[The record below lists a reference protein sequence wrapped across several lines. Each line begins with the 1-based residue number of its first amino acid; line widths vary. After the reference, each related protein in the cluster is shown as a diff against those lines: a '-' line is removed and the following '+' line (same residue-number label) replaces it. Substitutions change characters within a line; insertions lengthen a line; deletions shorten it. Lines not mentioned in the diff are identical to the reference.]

1 MNALKTTFLMALM
14 TGLLVVIGQLLGG
27 RTGALFALGI
37 AAVMNFIAYWS
48 SDKIALARY
57 RAQEVTREQSPR
69 LHELVGRLTARAGL
83 PMPRLYVIPS
93 QTPNAFATGRD
104 PKHAAVAIT
113 EGALSLLSEDELA
126 GVIGHEL
133 GHVKNRDI
141 LIQSVAATIGG
152 AVTMLANWAQFAA
165 IFGGGFGGG
174 NNERRGGGIGLL
186 FMAILAPIA
195 AMLIQMGI
203 SRSREFSADASGAK
217 FSGNPR
223 GLANALLKLDE
234 FASRRPMN
242 ASPTSAHMFIVNPLR
257 GGGIA
262 SLFSTHP
269 STEERVRRLQ
279 AMRM

>member
-27 RTGALFALGI
+27 RNGALLALGI

-57 RAQEVTREQSPR
+57 KAQEVTREQSPR
-69 LHELVGRLTARAGL
+69 LHELVGRLAAGAGL
-83 PMPRLYVIPS
+83 PMPRLYIIPS
-93 QTPNAFATGRD
+93 QTPNAFATGRN

-165 IFGGGFGGG
+165 IFGGGYAGG
-174 NNERRGGGIGLL
+174 NNERRGGLGML

-203 SRSREFSADASGAK
+203 SRSREFSADASGAR
-217 FSGNPR
+217 FAGSPR
-223 GLANALLKLDE
+223 GLASALLKLDD

-269 STEERVRRLQ
+269 PTEERVRRLQ

>member
-1 MNALKTTFLMALM
+1 MNGMKTMLLMALL
-14 TGLLVVIGQLLGG
+14 TGLLVVIGGMIGG
-27 RTGALFALGI
+27 RGGALTAFII

-48 SDKIALARY
+48 SDKIALSRY
-57 RAQEVTREQSPR
+57 HAQQITRDQAPR
-69 LHELVGRLTARAGL
+69 LFDLVERIAQRAGL

-104 PKHAAVAIT
+104 PQHAAVAVT

-141 LIQSVAATIGG
+141 LIQSVAATLGG
-152 AVTMLANWAQFAA
+152 AITMLAMWARFAA
-165 IFGGGFGGG
+165 IFGGAGGGG
-174 NNERRGGGIGLL
+174 NDRRGGGLELL
-186 FMAILAPIA
+186 LMAIIAPIA

-203 SRSREFSADASGAK
+203 SRSREYSADAAGAR
-217 FSGNPR
+217 FAGGSR
-223 GLANALLKLDE
+223 GLADALVKLDDW
-234 FASRRPMN
+234 ASRRPMN
-242 ASPTSAHMFIVNPLR
+242 AAPTSAHMFIVNPLR

-269 STEERVRRLQ
+269 PTEERVKRLR
-279 AMRM
+279 ALPM

>member
-1 MNALKTTFLMALM
+1 MNTLKTTFLMALM
-14 TGLLVVIGQLLGG
+14 TGLLVVIGQLIGG
-27 RTGALFALGI
+27 RSGAIFALGI

-57 RAQEVTREQSPR
+57 RAQEVTRDQAPR
-69 LHELVGRLTARAGL
+69 LFEMVERLAARAGL
-83 PMPRLYVIPS
+83 PMPRLYVIPT

-104 PKHAAVAIT
+104 PKHAAVAVT

-174 NNERRGGGIGLL
+174 NNDRRGGGLGLL
-186 FMAILAPIA
+186 VMAILAPIA
-195 AMLIQMGI
+195 ALLIQMGI
-203 SRSREFSADASGAK
+203 SRSREFMADAAGAK
-217 FSGNPR
+217 FAGSPR
-223 GLANALLKLDE
+223 GLANALLKLDDY
-234 FASRRPMN
+234 ASRRPMN

-269 STEERVRRLQ
+269 PTEERVRRLQ

>member
-1 MNALKTTFLMALM
+1 MNGLKTTFLMALL
-14 TGLLVVIGQLLGG
+14 TGLLVIIGALIGG
-27 RTGALFALGI
+27 RGGALFAFVI

-57 RAQEVTREQSPR
+57 HAQEVTPEQAPR
-69 LHELVGRLTARAGL
+69 LYDLVARLAANAKL

-104 PKHAAVAIT
+104 PQHAAVAVT

-126 GVIGHEL
+126 GVIAHEL

-152 AVTMLANWAQFAA
+152 AITMLAMWARFAA
-165 IFGGGFGGG
+165 IFGGGHGSD
-174 NNERRGGGIGLL
+174 RRGGGLELL
-186 FMAILAPIA
+186 VMAIVAPIA

-203 SRSREFSADASGAK
+203 SRSREYSADATGAK
-217 FSGNPR
+217 IAGGSR
-223 GLANALLKLDE
+223 GLANALVKLDDW
-234 FASRRPMN
+234 ASRRPMN
-242 ASPTSAHMFIVNPLR
+242 ASPTTAHMFIVNPLR

-262 SLFSTHP
+262 GLFSTHP
-269 STEERVRRLQ
+269 STEERVKRLR
-279 AMRM
+279 AMPM